1 MNKLIRSLIYLVLVA
16 CFLNSCNEQKKEGSR
31 EGTVK
36 SWGEAKAEFVSELSS
51 SDTANVKT
59 MAIKCMDLLKSD
71 SIDQA
76 LDILYTVEGTKLR
89 KLSEEENARLKN
101 RFKIFPVIDYKFE
114 GMTFSTQGNNDVKFT
129 YYFSK
134 PENPQDAPKALGLMF
149 NPIKIDN
156 QWYLTMKN
164 IGQSSQEM
172 QNRPTDKS
180 VAPAEITF

>member
-1 MNKLIRSLIYLVLVA
+1 MKKLVKSLLYISFIICCFSACNNKK
-16 CFLNSCNEQKKEGSR
+16 NTQKE
-31 EGTVK
+31 ETVK

-51 SDTANVKT
+51 SDTSNVKT
-59 MAIKCMDLLKSD
+59 IAFQCMDLLKAD
-71 SIDQA
+71 SISQA
-76 LDILYTVEGTKLR
+76 LDMLYTIEGTKLR
-89 KLSEEENARLKN
+89 KMSDEEKIQLTK

-114 GMTFSTQGNNDVKFT
+114 GITFSTQGHNDVKFT

-134 PENPQDAPKALGLMF
+134 SENPQDTPKALGLMF

-164 IGQSSQEM
+164 IGQSSQDM
-172 QNRPTDKS
+172 QNRPTDNS

>member
-1 MNKLIRSLIYLVLVA
+1 MKKLVKSLLYISFIICCFSACNNKKNV
-16 CFLNSCNEQKKEGSR
+16 QKEES
-31 EGTVK
+31 VK

-51 SDTANVKT
+51 SDTSSVKT
-59 MAIKCMDLLKSD
+59 MAFQCMDLLKTD
-71 SIDQA
+71 SISQA
-76 LDILYTVEGTKLR
+76 LDMLYTIEGNKLR
-89 KLSEEENARLKN
+89 KLSEEEKIQLKN
-101 RFKIFPVIDYKFE
+101 RFKIFPIIDYKFE

>member
-1 MNKLIRSLIYLVLVA
+1 MKKLVKSLLYISFIICCFNACNNKKDT
-16 CFLNSCNEQKKEGSR
+16 QKE
-31 EGTVK
+31 ETVK

-59 MAIKCMDLLKSD
+59 IAFQCMDLLKAD
-71 SIDQA
+71 SINQA
-76 LDILYTVEGTKLR
+76 LDMLYTIEGTKLR
-89 KLSEEENARLKN
+89 KLSEEEKIQLTK

-134 PENPQDAPKALGLMF
+134 SENPQDAPKALGLMF